1 MWGLWCLDP
10 TWLSVKLTSSSEVV
24 NQKIEPSGP
33 GAVLLTSVSCT
44 WVYGICWSFREGLDT
59 GQNDEV
65 VGVRLPSGVL
75 GEQYPMGMGG
85 DSLAGR
91 RAHSPVAVGDCT
103 RDTNSCV

>member
-1 MWGLWCLDP
+1 M
-10 TWLSVKLTSSSEVV
+10 
-24 NQKIEPSGP
+24 
-33 GAVLLTSVSCT
+33 
-44 WVYGICWSFREGLDT
+44 DT

-91 RAHSPVAVGDCT
+91 RALSPVAVGDCT
-103 RDTNSCV
+103 RDANSCV